1 MRMVQVKWLDSMTLQ
16 YGEWADREDH
26 ESSMIVD
33 EMTHHS
39 CGYLFS
45 ESDEALILAHSVYED
60 PDTDRA
66 AGAVLIPR
74 RAVLSIDDLQ
84 VGGGLSGTT

>member
-1 MRMVQVKWLDSMTLQ
+1 MRMVQVKWLDSMMLN

-26 ESSMIVD
+26 ESAMYVE

-45 ESDEALILAHSVYED
+45 ESDEALIVAHSVYEN

-66 AGAVLIPR
+66 AGAVVIPR
-74 RAVLSIDDLQ
+74 RAVLSIAELQ
-84 VGGGLSGTT
+84 TGGEHGT

>member
-1 MRMVQVKWLDSMTLQ
+1 MAL
-16 YGEWADREDH
+16 E
-26 ESSMIVD
+26 

-45 ESDEALILAHSVYED
+45 KSEEAIIVAHSVYEN

-66 AGAVLIPR
+66 AGAVVIPR